1 MIKYREYELQFAEI
15 FRIFISGMSSSGKT
29 HFTYSLLKSGLL
41 KFDRV
46 YYFHPDFHE
55 KSPVKWNLDKPI
67 IFESGLPTTDEILAM
82 PQQSTLIFDDLFA
95 EVRDSKVIDYLFR
108 VLSSKQKLNVIVLTQ
123 RYFDKG
129 KYSLSIRNS
138 SNYHV
143 LLRNSDERTNF
154 NVGKMMG
161 LSQDVRKAISLNSR
175 CMFPYIFI
183 DKTNQARV
191 HNMCIFT
198 DIFSRYKVLIRNGMK
213 VYLISEADFNATFQ
227 KIDSDL
233 ASVKH
238 GNQTASV
245 CKTKEPE
252 RLESSGGTVA
262 NSGTSGR
269 TSNTRTTDDTN
280 SFRRSLGRFT
290 RSRALQRQIERV
302 VHQYQKRS
310 KL

>member
-1 MIKYREYELQFAEI
+1 MIKYREYEWKFAEI

-29 HFTYSLLKSGLL
+29 HFTYSLLKSGLFN
-41 KFDRV
+41 FDRV
-46 YYFHPDFHE
+46 YYYHPDFHE
-55 KSPVKWNLDKPI
+55 KSPVEWDLDKPI
-67 IFESGLPTTDEILAM
+67 IFESGLPTTEEILAM
-82 PQQSTLIFDDLFA
+82 PKRSTLIFDDLFA

-143 LLRNSDERTNF
+143 LLRNSDERTNY

-161 LSQDVRKAISLNSR
+161 LSSDVRKAISVNSR
-175 CMFPYIFI
+175 AMFPYIFI
-183 DKTNQARV
+183 DKTNEARV

-213 VYLISEADFNATFQ
+213 VYLISEADFNATFD
-227 KIDSDL
+227 KVDSDL

-238 GNQTASV
+238 ANQLASV
-245 CKTKEPE
+245 CQTKKS
-252 RLESSGGTVA
+252 SSGPSAGSDA
-262 NSGTSGR
+262 D
-269 TSNTRTTDDTN
+269 TRTNADNTN
-280 SFRRSLGRFT
+280 STDTYRRSLGRFT

>member
-1 MIKYREYELQFAEI
+1 MIKYREYEWKFAEI

-29 HFTYSLLKSGLL
+29 HFTYNLLKSGL
-41 KFDRV
+41 FHFERV

-55 KSPVKWNLDKPI
+55 KSPVDWNLNQPV
-67 IFESGLPTTDEILAM
+67 IFESGLPTTEEILAM
-82 PQQSTLIFDDLFA
+82 PRRSTLIFDDLFA

-143 LLRNSDERTNF
+143 LLRNSDERTNQ

-161 LSQDVRKAISLNSR
+161 LSNDVRKAISVNSR
-175 CMFPYIFI
+175 SLFPYIFI
-183 DKTNQARV
+183 DKTNEARV

-213 VYLISEADFNATFQ
+213 VYLISEADFNATFEKQ
-227 KIDSDL
+227 DSDL
-233 ASVKH
+233 ASLKNA
-238 GNQTASV
+238 NQVTSV
-245 CKTKEPE
+245 CETKD
-252 RLESSGGTVA
+252 
-262 NSGTSGR
+262 SGTESTRPTADTRPATSG
-269 TSNTRTTDDTN
+269 SE
-280 SFRRSLGRFT
+280 SIRRSLGRFT
-290 RSRALQRQIERV
+290 RSRALTRQIERV
-302 VHQYQKRS
+302 VHQYKKRS